1 MGEGAQKSFAVIPV
15 DCSDQRGR
23 TDQLQ
28 ASLLLN
34 SANKVLTCASALM
47 GTLWTGVSPPGA
59 NSNKVTIQKV
69 AT

>member
-1 MGEGAQKSFAVIPV
+1 MVIPV

-28 ASLLLN
+28 ASLLLS
-34 SANKVLTCASALM
+34 SASKVLTSAFTLM
-47 GTLWTGVSPPGA
+47 GTLWTGVSLPAA
-59 NSNKVTIQKV
+59 NSSKVRIEKV

>member
-1 MGEGAQKSFAVIPV
+1 MVIPV

-28 ASLLLN
+28 ASLLL
-34 SANKVLTCASALM
+34 SPASKVLTSAFTLM
-47 GTLWTGVSPPGA
+47 GTLWTGVSPPAA
-59 NSNKVTIQKV
+59 NSNKVRIEKV